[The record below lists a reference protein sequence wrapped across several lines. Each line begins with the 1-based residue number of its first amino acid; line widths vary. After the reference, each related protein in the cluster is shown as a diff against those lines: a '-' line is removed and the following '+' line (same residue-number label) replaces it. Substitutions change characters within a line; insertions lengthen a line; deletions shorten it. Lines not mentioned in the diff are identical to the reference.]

1 MTKIHR
7 ENFVAVSDARES
19 LQASMQASMQESMLH
34 FSATNIRRLACALK
48 PKLETVVCP

>member
-19 LQASMQASMQESMLH
+19 LQASMQESMLH